1 MEGVVWTYMG
11 SNIDSFKGSEVVIP
25 AKASA
30 DMLPALKIFS
40 IAHSSNCCKESHTF
54 IKYWD
59 MRSSLTSYSFGIC
72 PMMS

>member
-1 MEGVVWTYMG
+1 MERVVWTYMG

-30 DMLPALKIFS
+30 YTLVAQKIFS

-54 IKYWD
+54 IRYWD
-59 MRSSLTSYSFGIC
+59 MCSSLASYSFGKC
-72 PMMS
+72 PTMS